1 MELLELMEF
10 LEHGLAVFKTVFFDH
25 GHFVL
30 GLGFL
35 FGDIILALL
44 EVGLFL

>member
-1 MELLELMEF
+1 MFE
-10 LEHGLAVFKTVFFDH
+10 TVFFDE
-25 GHFVL
+25 GDFVL

-35 FGDIILALL
+35 SVDFVLALL